1 MYHPSTPTHRARR
14 SMQNRRTSKLRERA
28 DIIRDSVNKT
38 ADHLQEQ
45 TFHTTKLVQQALS
58 LVKAVSVFKLKVVD
72 KEIPAVD
79 LDTEESDRDMNTNP
93 DTDTNTNTETDKVT
107 DTEIMSNST
116 IQEKTEKINL
126 NMDLD
131 IKLDE

>member
-1 MYHPSTPTHRARR
+1 
-14 SMQNRRTSKLRERA
+14 MQNRRTSKLRERA

-93 DTDTNTNTETDKVT
+93 DTDTNTNTETDMVT
-107 DTEIMSNST
+107 DMDTDKDKDKDKEIMSNST